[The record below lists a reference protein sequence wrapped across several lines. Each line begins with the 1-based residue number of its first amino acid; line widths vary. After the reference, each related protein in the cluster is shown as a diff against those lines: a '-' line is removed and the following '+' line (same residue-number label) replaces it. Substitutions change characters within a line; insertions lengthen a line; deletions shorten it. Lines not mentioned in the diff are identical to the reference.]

1 MAEKDAHPLNFHTCI
16 VRMRLGVCC
25 LINKMGLSA
34 QLGVL
39 VELQRWLVSLL
50 GWNNTLVT
58 ATQGRVVMN
67 NGRLA
72 QTFQDHRL
80 CVSTTGFKYF
90 PRLNP

>member
-1 MAEKDAHPLNFHTCI
+1 
-16 VRMRLGVCC
+16 MRHGVYC
-25 LINKMGLSA
+25 LINNMGHCDKRGIL
-34 QLGVL
+34 L
-39 VELQRWLVSLL
+39 ELQRWLTSLL

-58 ATQGRVVMN
+58 ATQGRVGMN

-80 CVSTTGFKYF
+80 CVSATGFKYF